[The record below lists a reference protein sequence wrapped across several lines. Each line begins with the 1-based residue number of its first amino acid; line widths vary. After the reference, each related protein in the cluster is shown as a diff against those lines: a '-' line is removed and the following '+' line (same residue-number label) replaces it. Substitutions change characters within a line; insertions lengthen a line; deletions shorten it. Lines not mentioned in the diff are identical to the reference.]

1 MQNEETRTERLETER
16 QHRYTGADWAW
27 IAVAACTAVPFVA
40 VRFLG
45 FGSGSPFMV
54 AAVIGIAIVA
64 ASFFLSWGVETLET
78 IMPQAVALAILALIE
93 VAPEYSFEALLAFRQ
108 QTTLAAASMTGA
120 NRLLLGLGW
129 PLILFVAYLSARRRG
144 QSFTEIQLDTRQA
157 VPLFYLLVASLYAF
171 VIVAKATLSWID
183 AVVLILIYVLYL
195 ATALRL
201 GSASEKEGEE
211 ERKVGIGARTKNL
224 PAPYRRTASVL
235 FLTFGA
241 FVLYFGAEPF
251 IDSILAVAR
260 YLGVAEF
267 VLIQWLAPFLSE
279 FPESLTAFICAAMVT
294 AAAIGMSNL
303 ISSKL
308 NQWTLLIATIPIA
321 YSLGGGRLQA
331 MALTPAVRD
340 EVFLTAAQSLFGI
353 VLLLT
358 FRFSLGKAWAL
369 LGLFLIQFFISIES
383 VRLIL
388 AWIYVGLAAL
398 VLVRS
403 WRQISLAQT
412 LRTLWTERRSRKTEG

>member
-1 MQNEETRTERLETER
+1 MRNEETRTERLETER

-64 ASFFLSWGVETLET
+64 ASFFLSWGVEALET
-78 IMPQAVALAILALIE
+78 IMPQAIALAILALIE

-157 VPLFYLLVASLYAF
+157 VPLFYLLVSSLYAF

-195 ATALRL
+195 VTALRL
-201 GSASEKEGEE
+201 GSAKEKEGEE
-211 ERKVGIGARTKNL
+211 ERTVGIGARTKNL

-235 FLTFGA
+235 FLLSALLSCT
-241 FVLYFGAEPF
+241 LEP
-251 IDSILAVAR
+251 SR
-260 YLGVAEF
+260 
-267 VLIQWLAPFLSE
+267 
-279 FPESLTAFICAAMVT
+279 
-294 AAAIGMSNL
+294 
-303 ISSKL
+303 
-308 NQWTLLIATIPIA
+308 LLI
-321 YSLGGGRLQA
+321 R
-331 MALTPAVRD
+331 
-340 EVFLTAAQSLFGI
+340 
-353 VLLLT
+353 
-358 FRFSLGKAWAL
+358 
-369 LGLFLIQFFISIES
+369 
-383 VRLIL
+383 
-388 AWIYVGLAAL
+388 
-398 VLVRS
+398 
-403 WRQISLAQT
+403 
-412 LRTLWTERRSRKTEG
+412 